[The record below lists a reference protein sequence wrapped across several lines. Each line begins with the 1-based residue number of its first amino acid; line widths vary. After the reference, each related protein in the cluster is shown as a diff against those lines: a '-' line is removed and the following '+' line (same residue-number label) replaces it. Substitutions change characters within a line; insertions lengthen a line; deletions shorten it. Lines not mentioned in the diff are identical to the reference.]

1 MLEGLNLNQIEEI
14 INYYHGSN
22 KVEKS
27 VEEVKKTIAQ
37 AMQME
42 NLSILMGA
50 GCSSFYIDEKEAGIS
65 TMAGLFN
72 DFIKLNKNFEI
83 MGVDIKD
90 KVNKNLEELLD
101 FMNALKQVNCIKEID
116 KEIDTKINIVKKF
129 ITDKIIQGMECNE
142 LAEIYKKMYLKTIS
156 SSRKS
161 PINIVTTNYDMYNER
176 ALDELNFIY
185 NNGFSG
191 SYIRTFNPNVY
202 KYMYVDNMN
211 LNKDVWNRVD
221 HFYNLY
227 KIHGSIS
234 WKKDKDNIYEISMNE
249 LDKSSLENVM
259 IYPTPLKD
267 RSTLMVPYT
276 DLMRSFQDNLT
287 KKNSVLITLGYSFGD
302 DHINRIILNSLSIPS
317 FRLIILGDT
326 ESKNDAGDITET
338 NIGKIKNMDDSRITI
353 INSESKIHYF
363 NNFVEKLMPEI
374 PSEEQEK
381 QKISEQIN
389 KVFSELSES
398 GGNKNE

>member
-1 MLEGLNLNQIEEI
+1 MLEELNLSQIEEI
-14 INYYHGSN
+14 NYYQGST
-22 KVEKS
+22 KEKKS
-27 VEEVKKTIAQ
+27 LSEVQKTIAQ

-50 GCSSFYIDEKEAGIS
+50 GCSSFYINDKEAAIS
-65 TMAGLFN
+65 TMAGLFK
-72 DFIKLNKNFEI
+72 DFIEQHQDFKIL
-83 MGVDIKD
+83 GVSIED
-90 KVNKNLEELLD
+90 KVNQNLEELMD
-101 FMNALKQVNCIKEID
+101 FMNALRQVNHIKEID
-116 KEIDTKINIVKKF
+116 EEIDNKINMVKEF
-129 ITDKIIQGMECNE
+129 ITDKVIRGMNCRE
-142 LAEIYKKMYLKTIS
+142 LSEIYKKFYLKTIS

-161 PINIVTTNYDMYNER
+161 PVNIVTTNYDMYNER

-191 SYIRTFNPNVY
+191 SYMRTFNPNIY

-211 LNKDVWNRVD
+211 LNKDIWNRVD

-234 WKKDKDNIYEISMNE
+234 WKKSEDKIYEVSKNE
-249 LDKSSLENVM
+249 IDKKFSENVM

-287 KKNSVLITLGYSFGD
+287 QKNSVLITLGYSFGD
-302 DHINRIILNSLSIPS
+302 DHINRIILNNLSIPS

-326 ESKNDAGDITET
+326 EYENDAGEKIDT
-338 NIGKIKNMDDSRITI
+338 NIGKIRKMDDSRIVI
-353 INSESKIHYF
+353 INSENKIHYF
-363 NNFVEKLMPEI
+363 KNFVEKLMPSI

-381 QKISEQIN
+381 QKISDKIS
-389 KVFSELSES
+389 KVFSELNES
-398 GGNKNE
+398 GGNNNE

>member
-1 MLEGLNLNQIEEI
+1 MEELNLSQIEEI
-14 INYYHGSN
+14 NYYQGST
-22 KVEKS
+22 KEKKS
-27 VEEVKKTIAQ
+27 LSEVQKTIAQ

-50 GCSSFYIDEKEAGIS
+50 GCSSFYINDKEAAIS
-65 TMAGLFN
+65 TMAGLFK
-72 DFIKLNKNFEI
+72 DFIEQHQDFKIL
-83 MGVDIKD
+83 GVSIED
-90 KVNKNLEELLD
+90 KVNQNLEELMD
-101 FMNALKQVNCIKEID
+101 FMNALRQVNHIKEID
-116 KEIDTKINIVKKF
+116 EEIDNKINMVKEF
-129 ITDKIIQGMECNE
+129 ITDKVIQGMNCRE
-142 LAEIYKKMYLKTIS
+142 LSEIYKKFYLKTIS

-161 PINIVTTNYDMYNER
+161 PVNIVTTNYDMYNER

-191 SYIRTFNPNVY
+191 SYMRTFNPNIY

-211 LNKDVWNRVD
+211 LNKDIWNRVD

-234 WKKDKDNIYEISMNE
+234 WKKSEDKIYEVPKNE
-249 LDKSSLENVM
+249 IDKKFLENVM

-287 KKNSVLITLGYSFGD
+287 QKNSVLITLGYSFGD
-302 DHINRIILNSLSIPS
+302 DHINRIILNNLSIPS

-326 ESKNDAGDITET
+326 EYENDAGEKIDT
-338 NIGKIKNMDDSRITI
+338 NIGKIRKMDDSRIVI
-353 INSESKIHYF
+353 INSENKIHYF
-363 NNFVEKLMPEI
+363 KNFVEKLMPSI

-381 QKISEQIN
+381 QKISDKIS
-389 KVFSELSES
+389 KVFSELNES
-398 GGNKNE
+398 GGNNNE

>member
-1 MLEGLNLNQIEEI
+1 MLEELNLSQIEEI
-14 INYYHGSN
+14 NYYQGST
-22 KVEKS
+22 KEKKS
-27 VEEVKKTIAQ
+27 LSEVQKTIAQ

-50 GCSSFYIDEKEAGIS
+50 GCSSFYINDKEAAIS
-65 TMAGLFN
+65 TMAGLFK
-72 DFIKLNKNFEI
+72 DFIEQHQDFKIL
-83 MGVDIKD
+83 GVSIED
-90 KVNKNLEELLD
+90 KVNQNLEELMD
-101 FMNALKQVNCIKEID
+101 FMNALRQVNHIKEID
-116 KEIDTKINIVKKF
+116 EEIDNKINMVKEF
-129 ITDKIIQGMECNE
+129 ITDKVIRGMNCRE
-142 LAEIYKKMYLKTIS
+142 LSEIYKKFYLKTIS

-161 PINIVTTNYDMYNER
+161 PVNIVTTNYDMYNER

-191 SYIRTFNPNVY
+191 SYMRTFNPNIY

-211 LNKDVWNRVD
+211 LNKDIWNRVD

-234 WKKDKDNIYEISMNE
+234 WKKSEDKIYEVSKNE
-249 LDKSSLENVM
+249 IDKKFSENVM

-267 RSTLMVPYT
+267 RSTLMIPYT

-287 KKNSVLITLGYSFGD
+287 QKNSVLITLGYSFGD
-302 DHINRIILNSLSIPS
+302 DHINRIILNNLSIPS

-326 ESKNDAGDITET
+326 EYENDAGEKIDT
-338 NIGKIKNMDDSRITI
+338 NIGKIRKMDDSRIVI
-353 INSESKIHYF
+353 INSENKIHYF
-363 NNFVEKLMPEI
+363 KNFVEKLMPSI

-381 QKISEQIN
+381 QKISDKIS
-389 KVFSELSES
+389 KVFSELNES
-398 GGNKNE
+398 GGNNNE

>member
-1 MLEGLNLNQIEEI
+1 MLEGLDLNQIDEE
-14 INYYHGSN
+14 INYYQGAN

-27 VEEVKKTIAQ
+27 LSDVQKTIAQ
-37 AMQME
+37 ALQME

-50 GCSSFYIDEKEAGIS
+50 GCSSFYIDNEEAAIS
-65 TMAGLFN
+65 TMAGLFK
-72 DFIKLNKNFEI
+72 DFIKSNPDFKILDTGIE
-83 MGVDIKD
+83 D
-90 KVNKNLEELLD
+90 KVNRNLEELMD
-101 FMNALKQVNCIKEID
+101 FMNALRQVNHIKKID
-116 KEIDTKINIVKKF
+116 EKIDNKIQIVKEF
-129 ITDKIIQGMECNE
+129 ITDKIIQGMKCNE
-142 LAEIYKKMYLKTIS
+142 LSEIYKKFYLKTIS

-185 NNGFSG
+185 NNGFTG
-191 SYIRTFNPNVY
+191 SYTRTFNPNMY
-202 KYMYVDNMN
+202 RYMYVDNMN

-234 WKKDKDNIYEISMNE
+234 WKKNDNKIYEVSMSE
-249 LDKSSLENVM
+249 IDKSSLENVM

-267 RSTLMVPYT
+267 RSTLMAPYT

-302 DHINRIILNSLSIPS
+302 DHINRIILNNLSIPS

-326 ESKNDAGDITET
+326 KYKNNADKEIDT
-338 NIGKIKNMDDSRITI
+338 NIGKIRNMDDSRITV
-353 INSESKIHYF
+353 INSEDKIHYF
-363 NNFVEKLMPEI
+363 NNFVEKLMPAI
-374 PSEEQEK
+374 PSEEEEK

-389 KVFSELSES
+389 KVFSELHEN
-398 GGNKNE
+398 GGNIDE